1 MADGS
6 TVCTKCGARMAP
18 VPPGAGTAAAPGAAP
33 QSSGGA
39 LKVILIVLGVIL
51 ALCVAGGI
59 GGVIFLRHFV
69 KSRVH
74 TDRAGNVTS
83 VNLGGTKIE
92 TLKDPKLVADK
103 LGVDVYPGAQ
113 VVDNQASSVTIG
125 GMTTAH
131 AMFTSND
138 SVKDVFSFYKQK
150 YPDANVTSE
159 QSEDE
164 RTLVQGSEDSELLT
178 IQVRKEDE
186 KTAIH
191 ITRITKGKG

>member
-6 TVCTKCGARMAP
+6 TVCAKCGAKMAP
-18 VPPGAGTAAAPGAAP
+18 VPTGSSSAAVQGAAP

-39 LKVILIVLGVIL
+39 LKIILIVLGVIMV
-51 ALCVAGGI
+51 LCVAGGI
-59 GGVIFLRHFV
+59 GGMLFLRHFV

-83 VNLGGTKIE
+83 VNLGGTKVE

-113 VVDNQASSVTIG
+113 VVDNQASSVTVG

-138 SVKDVFSFYKQK
+138 SVEDVFNFYKQR

-164 RTLVQGSEDSELLT
+164 RTLVQGTEDSELLT
-178 IQVRKEDE
+178 VQVRKEDE
-186 KTAIH
+186 KTTIH

>member
-6 TVCTKCGARMAP
+6 TVCTKCGAKMAP
-18 VPPGAGTAAAPGAAP
+18 VPSGAGTAAAPGAAP
-33 QSSGGA
+33 KSSGGA
-39 LKVILIVLGVIL
+39 LKIILIVLGVIL
-51 ALCVAGGI
+51 VLCVAGGI
-59 GGVIFLRHFV
+59 GGMIFLRHFV

-74 TDRAGNVTS
+74 ADRAGNVTS

-92 TLKDPKLVADK
+92 TLKDPKLVADR

-113 VVDNQASSVTIG
+113 VVDNQTSMVTIG

-138 SVKDVFSFYKQK
+138 SVEDVFNFYKQK

-159 QSEDE
+159 RGEDE

-191 ITRITKGKG
+191 ITRLTKGKS